1 MKEFGQKNQ
10 KIFAAIICHNDELS
24 LSSLD
29 LIEVFFIWFAEISQI
44 LLEIYFIP
52 ILLIFMYL
60 VALYQKKNW
69 VINNLKS
76 TQIWT

>member
-29 LIEVFFIWFAEISQI
+29 LIEVFLSDLQKSAKSFSKSI
-44 LLEIYFIP
+44 LFP
-52 ILLIFMYL
+52 F
-60 VALYQKKNW
+60 
-69 VINNLKS
+69 S
-76 TQIWT
+76 